1 MNTKIDATLYR
12 EAQKQYKQWNEAE
25 LIEQVRNAGK
35 TPPEKKLRQYF
46 ELVEF
51 CRGLNP
57 RQSEWQRAEKLAALD
72 RYYDAVY
79 KLEEWRK
86 QHLVQSSE

>member
-1 MNTKIDATLYR
+1 MNTKIDGALYR
-12 EAQKQYKQWNEAE
+12 DALKQYKQWNEAE
-25 LIEQVRNAGK
+25 LIEQLRNAGK

-51 CRGLNP
+51 CRRLNP
-57 RQSEWQRAEKLAALD
+57 QQSEWQRADKLAALD
-72 RYYDAVY
+72 RYYEAVR

-86 QHLVQSSE
+86 QRVRTS